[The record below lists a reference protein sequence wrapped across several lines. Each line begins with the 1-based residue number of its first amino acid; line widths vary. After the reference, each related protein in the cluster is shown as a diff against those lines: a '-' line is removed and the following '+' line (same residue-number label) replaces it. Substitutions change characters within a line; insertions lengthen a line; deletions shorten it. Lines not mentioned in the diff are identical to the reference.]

1 MLKFIDILTCRSAKV
16 AAGATLL
23 LATTTLTASADSFV
37 LKPERPADVASAKA
51 PSLTAA
57 DKEQLLQ
64 RLMEK
69 RERAAATAVP
79 AAEASDL
86 GAAPALT
93 DVAPADPVDAAS
105 EVPNTLK
112 IGRNLR
118 NTRAQAAA
126 NSTLAE
132 PAAINNRN
140 QVFYAGN
147 FSHVEVSTNHGAN
160 YSVLTL
166 PAGPADAPISCCDN
180 DMAVDEAT
188 KTGFHAY
195 LYVNSATDNGA
206 VRIFVKNPTSLG
218 STKCSYL
225 IDPGGANNDIL
236 PDYPH
241 IAVSKNKLYL
251 TINALKKTGGTFA
264 RIYRF
269 DMASMRNCVTAST
282 QTFTQNEGAIGQRV
296 WVPAGGGYTQTRM
309 MWVQNESSSSMRVFN
324 WNEADAAPTSVVRT
338 VASSNFSNPD
348 CRGGIGNFDFIER
361 GTAWGIGG
369 FRTRCT
375 MASGVDQTT
384 PVLACFNH
392 SAPQANRPNSY
403 LRGTVFRIS
412 DRVLLS
418 QPDLFSTSACWGYPA
433 MDSNNRGNIGM
444 SLAYGGKNG
453 GGGAAVRGVVRLST
467 PSGNASILAT
477 LGAAN
482 RSDGRYGDYST
493 IHRYMGCSAWFGAT
507 AYSWM
512 TSPVDAAADVDARWI
527 EFGREGDLACYNANQ

>member
-1 MLKFIDILTCRSAKV
+1 MPKFIGISDRNPIAV
-16 AAGATLL
+16 AATASLL
-23 LATTTLTASADSFV
+23 LVSTTLATMAGDFM
-37 LKPERPADVASAKA
+37 LKPEKASEVAAAKA
-51 PSLTAA
+51 PSLTAVQRE
-57 DKEQLLQ
+57 KLLQ
-64 RLMEK
+64 RIQET
-69 RERAAATAVP
+69 RERAATTAVP
-79 AAEASDL
+79 AAGGPEASEIPS
-86 GAAPALT
+86 AT
-93 DVAPADPVDAAS
+93 DVAPSDPGALSEAAD
-105 EVPNTLK
+105 TLR

-118 NTRAQAAA
+118 NTLAQASA

-132 PAAINNRN
+132 PAAINNRA

-147 FSHVEVSTNHGAN
+147 FSHIERSTNHGSTYTA
-160 YSVLTL
+160 LTL
-166 PAGPADAPISCCDN
+166 PAGPSDAPISCCDN

-206 VRIFVKNPTSLG
+206 VRIFVKNPTNLG

-241 IAVSKNKLYL
+241 IAVSRNKVYL
-251 TINALKKTGGTFA
+251 TINGLKKAGGSFA

-269 DMASMRNCVTAST
+269 DMAQMRNCVTTST
-282 QTFTQNEGAIGQRV
+282 QSFTQNEGAIGQRV

-309 MWVQNESSSSMRVFN
+309 MWVQNESSTSMRVFN
-324 WNEADAAPTSVVRT
+324 WNEADALPSSVVRT
-338 VASSNFSNPD
+338 VASSNFTNPD
-348 CRGGIGNFDFIER
+348 CRGGTGNFDFIER
-361 GTAWGIGG
+361 STAWGIAG

-384 PVLACFNH
+384 PVLTCYNH
-392 SAPQANRPNSY
+392 SAPQGSARPNSY

-412 DRVLLS
+412 DRALLS
-418 QPDLFSTSACWGYPA
+418 QPDIFSTLACWGYPA
-433 MDSNNRGNIGM
+433 MDSNNRGNVGM

-467 PSGNASILAT
+467 TAGNTSTFAST
-477 LGAAN
+477 GVAN

-507 AYSWM
+507 AYSWLS
-512 TSPVDAAADVDARWI
+512 SPVDAASDVDARWV
-527 EFGREGDLACYNANQ
+527 EFGREGDLRCYNAAQ